1 MRKNWVTGITAI
13 RGLATLAFLLLSSGP
28 AVAKTVSTG
37 DKVVAV
43 VAAESSARLRVC
55 YYQDQAYSIGAV
67 LNVEGVLLECVAE
80 KSFETNGALKW
91 QQIKIK
97 DEPKS

>member
-13 RGLATLAFLLLSSGP
+13 RGLATLTFLLLSSGP

-37 DKVVAV
+37 DKV